1 MDLDFSL
8 TNSLVVN
15 DALSAAIQELDMLMG
30 TEKTQLIC
38 NPQYGLN
45 MEEFLWDLSPSENTI
60 KEHIVSNI
68 TKYTYWLKKFP
79 YDIEVSS
86 EPGTIHSIYTVK
98 IAIKDIDDIVSENIS
113 ENKDK
118 IIVQKEYTYR

>member
-1 MDLDFSL
+1 MNLDFSL

-30 TEKTQLIC
+30 TEKTQLIG

-60 KEHIVSNI
+60 KEHVI
-68 TKYTYWLKKFP
+68 TAITTYTYWMKQFP
-79 YDIEVSS
+79 YEIEVSS
-86 EPGTIHSIYTVK
+86 EPGTIHSIYTIK
-98 IAIKDIDDIVSENIS
+98 IIIKDIDNILSENS
-113 ENKDK
+113 NENESRV
-118 IIVQKEYTYR
+118 IAQKEYTYK